1 MCINEHMFTCCP
13 CFSSSSLSLFC
24 ISFCPPAVHVSP
36 PLLPISIKLKE
47 PISSLYINWQMAGKL
62 ARPITIYHHKL
73 LHNRPYIFTLTHT
86 HTLREVFQFSSHIEM
101 QINKASL
108 GPPACN
114 YHKTESC
121 SANMKLITNCRQ
133 GGGDYHTPILP
144 PLSLSLSFS
153 VILTCLCNFQFA

>member
-1 MCINEHMFTCCP
+1 MLPLLLFFFSISLLYLLLPSCCA
-13 CFSSSSLSLFC
+13 C
-24 ISFCPPAVHVSP
+24 SP

-108 GPPACN
+108 GLPACN

-133 GGGDYHTPILP
+133 GEGDYHTPP
-144 PLSLSLSFS
+144 THFSPLSLSLSFS